1 MISKILSALFFIVL
15 MLPNI
20 SYSAEH
26 GIRVTVAGMP
36 ITESDIKA
44 RSKLI
49 IASSGMPHNNNSYN
63 LVKDKVMDI
72 LIDEQLIK
80 REAARLEIEVDDE
93 EIDQAFLALADR
105 NQIPRENLV
114 DFLKSREIDAA
125 ELKNQIKHQLMWS
138 KILANQ
144 IQPNISVT
152 DKEVA
157 ESRAG
162 IEKVAKSAA
171 ETAELKLAEI
181 VLLYRKESDVQ
192 KNKLFAEKLVGQI
205 KKGASFGSLAK
216 EFSQA
221 QTAQS
226 YGEIGWVASNQIQP
240 DISRKLMRL
249 HVGDIETMAL
259 SDGVHIF
266 KLLDKKIIS
275 SEDQVLDENEIRH
288 MLTEK
293 KMDVAVKSHFR
304 KLRIRLHK
312 RNRF

>member
-1 MISKILSALFFIVL
+1 M
-15 MLPNI
+15 MLLPSI

-26 GIRVTVAGMP
+26 GIQVTVGGMP

-49 IASSGMPHNNNSYN
+49 IASSGMPNNKSSYN
-63 LVKDKVMDI
+63 LVKERVMDI

-80 REAARLEIEVDDE
+80 KEAQRLEIEVDDE

-105 NQIPRENLV
+105 NNIPRDKLAS
-114 DFLKSREIDAA
+114 FLKSKEIDVT

-138 KILANQ
+138 KILASQ
-144 IQPNISVT
+144 IQPNITVV
-152 DKEVA
+152 DKEIA

-162 IEKVAKSAA
+162 IERAARSAA

-181 VLLYRKESDVQ
+181 VLLYHKESDVQ
-192 KNKLFAEKLVGQI
+192 KNKVFAEKLLGQI
-205 KKGASFGSLAK
+205 KKGVSFGSLAK

-249 HVGDIETMAL
+249 QVGDIELMPL
-259 SDGVHIF
+259 PDGVRIF
-266 KLLDKKIIS
+266 KLLDKKVIS
-275 SEDQVLDENEIRH
+275 SEDQELDEDEIRR
-288 MLTEK
+288 MIIDK
-293 KMDVAVKSHFR
+293 KIDVAVKSYFR
-304 KLRIRLHK
+304 KLRKNVHIQIYK
-312 RNRF
+312 